1 MKGGSALL
9 RRQITLI
16 TLLVATVAFVLIA
29 ANLSQMTRSLVT
41 SLREQA
47 ERVSLQA
54 ATAVEAAVIA
64 ASNEPPQ
71 RAVSESQAAREF
83 AKAVVRRG
91 APITSLIIEDTT
103 GTPLLQVPQDAVKQN
118 LLPLDTLTEASVF
131 QRLRQIFN
139 SENVQYD
146 YSRAL
151 VYRGQEFGRVR
162 LSVSLEPIRRDVW
175 QSLLTNLLLALAAI
189 AAATFI
195 AISSA
200 RLITAPLRAITSS
213 IAQLEDRS
221 VVNTSAIASS
231 EKIKSTDISTDIEA
245 VADRIEQLGRQIAG
259 DRSQLREARGGLQ
272 QILSNLRERLL
283 LLSADGR
290 VMLASPGV
298 DALLDTK
305 QTTEGR
311 TLAEIVGADHPL
323 VSLAQNALDSR
334 ETSSRVTFPA
344 ANGNSDL
351 SIEASV
357 QPIKDRGET
366 VGALI
371 SLHDRETVAKLES
384 RLDYSERLADF
395 ARITSGIAHEVKNPL
410 NAMVIHLELLRSKLQ
425 RISPAADDARP
436 QLDILTSEIK
446 RLDRV
451 VQTFLDFTRPPR
463 ISLRPLDVNQV
474 LEETLALAAP
484 EAERRG
490 CTVERSFSDELP
502 KIAGDADL
510 LKQAFLNIVIN
521 GFQAM
526 EQGGNLLVST
536 AQDDDQNVHIS
547 IQDHGTGIETE
558 ARERIFHLYYTTKP
572 EGNGIGL
579 AQAFRAVQLHNGQ
592 ITFDSQPGR
601 GTTFHITLKAV
612 NRDR

>member
-9 RRQITLI
+9 RRQIVLI

-41 SLREQA
+41 SLRDQA

-64 ASNEPPQ
+64 APNESPE
-71 RAVSESQAAREF
+71 RAVSESQTARAF
-83 AKAVVRRG
+83 AEAVVRRG
-91 APITSLIIEDTT
+91 APITSLVIEDTS
-103 GTPLLQVPQDAVKQN
+103 GTPLLQVPQSAVKQN
-118 LLPLDTLTEASVF
+118 LLPLEKLAEASVF
-131 QRLRQIFN
+131 ERLRQIFN
-139 SENVQYD
+139 SENTQYV

-162 LSVSLEPIRRDVW
+162 LKVSLETIRREVW
-175 QSLLTNLLLALAAI
+175 QSLLTNLLVALAAI

-200 RLITAPLRAITSS
+200 RLITAPLRVITSS

-221 VVNTSAIASS
+221 IKSS
-231 EKIKSTDISTDIEA
+231 TDAAPEKIKSTDIEA

-272 QILSNLRERLL
+272 QILSNLQERLL

-298 DALLDTK
+298 DALLDTE
-305 QTTEGR
+305 QATEGR
-311 TLAEIVGADHPL
+311 TLAEIVGANHPL

-334 ETSSRVTFPA
+334 ETPSRVTFPA
-344 ANGNSDL
+344 ANGNSGL

-425 RISPAADDARP
+425 KISPAADDARP
-436 QLDILTSEIK
+436 QLDILTSEIR

-463 ISLRPLDVNQV
+463 ISLRPLDVNQI

-484 EAERRG
+484 EAARRG
-490 CTVERSFSDELP
+490 CTVERSFSDQLP

-526 EQGGNLLVST
+526 EQGGSLLVST
-536 AQDDDQNVHIS
+536 ALDDDQNVHIS
-547 IQDHGTGIETE
+547 IQDHGTGIEAE
-558 ARERIFHLYYTTKP
+558 ARGRIFHLYYTTKP

-592 ITFDSQPGR
+592 ITYDTQPGR
-601 GTTFHITLKAV
+601 GTTFHIRLKAV
-612 NRDR
+612 MSDK